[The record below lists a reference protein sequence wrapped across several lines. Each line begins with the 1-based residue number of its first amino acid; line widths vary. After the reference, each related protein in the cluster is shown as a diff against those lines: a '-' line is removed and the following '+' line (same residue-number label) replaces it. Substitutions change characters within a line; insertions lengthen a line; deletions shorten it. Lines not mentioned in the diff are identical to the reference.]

1 VNLTL
6 GRQKAESKMTTNSVR
21 NARWLL
27 DQLED
32 PFTMFPVEDVAD
44 TLFEAVDE
52 AETRKTERMGPWGV
66 ARKF

>member
-1 VNLTL
+1 
-6 GRQKAESKMTTNSVR
+6 MTINPVR

-32 PFTMFPVEDVAD
+32 PFTMFPVEGVAD

-52 AETRKTERMGPWGV
+52 AETRKNGAHGSLGCSKEVLVG
-66 ARKF
+66 